1 MFGRFATHHPDYP
14 FGRPITAR
22 VLWRLHVMMT
32 TLLILLAIL
41 LACLSPAH
49 ACNTILLT
57 DKNGNQVFPIC
68 PPNQATP
75 APGTLDNTTI
85 GATKPAPAFFTT
97 SSIQQGAPATLNAT
111 GTLTAAQLA
120 TGIVTS
126 TTAAAVAATLPL
138 ATAMDTAN
146 PLAVATTSFDFSVI
160 ATGANAVTMT
170 TNTGWTLVG
179 TMVVATVT
187 SGHFRAVKTGVGTW
201 TLYRIS

>member
-1 MFGRFATHHPDYP
+1 MTREHFARAFGA
-14 FGRPITAR
+14 ITL
-22 VLWRLHVMMT
+22 VLA
-32 TLLILLAIL
+32 LLVGV
-41 LACLSPAH
+41 PAAK
-49 ACNTILLT
+49 ACNTTLLT
-57 DKNGNQVFPIC
+57 DKNGNLVFPIC

-85 GATKPAPAFFTT
+85 GATKAAPAFFTT
-97 SSIQQGAPATLNAT
+97 TSVQQGTPATLNAT

-138 ATAMDTAN
+138 GTAMDTAN
-146 PLAVATTSFDFSVI
+146 PLAVVNTSFDFSVI

-170 TNTGWTLVG
+170 TNTGWTLIG